1 MATIVFTILSCRKV
15 VFYRAQLFII
25 VILNVWLIM
34 EMHKEFTE
42 HGDTFGL

>member
-15 VFYRAQLFII
+15 IFYRAQLFII

-42 HGDTFGL
+42 HGETLGL